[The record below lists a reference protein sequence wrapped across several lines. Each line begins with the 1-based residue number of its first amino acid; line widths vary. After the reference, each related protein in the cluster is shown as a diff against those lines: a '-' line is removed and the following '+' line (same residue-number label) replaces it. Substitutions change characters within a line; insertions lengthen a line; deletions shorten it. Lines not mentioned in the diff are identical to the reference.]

1 MAKTKKTKT
10 IFCLK
15 RKLPYVTR
23 RKERVSSMLSV
34 GYWVRAGSP
43 MMDRPGPS
51 Y

>member
-34 GYWVRAGSP
+34 GYWARASPP
-43 MMDRPGPS
+43 MMDGPS
-51 Y
+51 PSY